1 MPVISRLWWGPSAG
15 EGKLRLFGFSFG
27 SASSV
32 ASGCVFLVVLIA
44 LCSYGSLPCG
54 KKELNLEALW
64 RFFSWVVAVLKRP
77 SFVFFFTW
85 MDLHLSLQFCVCS
98 LNFLDVMI
106 VGFEFV
112 VAIFAVG
119 DVYEQMGVLF
129 T

>member
-1 MPVISRLWWGPSAG
+1 MVVCPAEKGI
-15 EGKLRLFGFSFG
+15 KFG
-27 SASSV
+27 SPLA
-32 ASGCVFLVVLIA
+32 
-44 LCSYGSLPCG
+44 
-54 KKELNLEALW
+54 
-64 RFFSWVVAVLKRP
+64 
-77 SFVFFFTW
+77 FFF
-85 MDLHLSLQFCVCS
+85 MGCGGFKASLFCVCS